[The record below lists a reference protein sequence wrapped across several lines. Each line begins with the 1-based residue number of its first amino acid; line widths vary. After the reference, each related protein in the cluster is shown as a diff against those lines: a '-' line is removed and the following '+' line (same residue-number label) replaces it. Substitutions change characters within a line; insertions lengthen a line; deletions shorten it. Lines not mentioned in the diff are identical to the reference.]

1 MYDQGLHFTALGL
14 FMLNPSAE
22 YVVLYSCPS
31 HLSVWRFVGRVVA
44 ESSRHGYHIPR
55 VMGLG

>member
-22 YVVLYSCPS
+22 YVVLYDLVLLRDVLDPLPNSVS
-31 HLSVWRFVGRVVA
+31 HV
-44 ESSRHGYHIPR
+44 
-55 VMGLG
+55 